1 MSHAAPVTDAEFD
14 SQVIESDLPV
24 IVDFWAPWCAPCRM
38 QAPVLD
44 RLSDELN
51 GKVRILKLN
60 VDDNPFAAGRYE
72 VRGIPTLLFFKDGA
86 LVDTVV
92 GFSAEDTLRKRIET
106 AFQLGS
112 K

>member
-1 MSHAAPVTDAEFD
+1 MSHAAAVTDAEFD

-44 RLSDELN
+44 RLSDEMQ

-72 VRGIPTLLFFKDGA
+72 VQGIPTLLFFKDGA
-86 LVDTVV
+86 MIDRVV
-92 GFSAEDTLRKRIET
+92 GFSDEGALRRKIGA
-106 AFQLGS
+106 AFAIG
-112 K
+112 

>member
-1 MSHAAPVTDAEFD
+1 MSQAAAVTDAEFD
-14 SQVIESDLPV
+14 SKVIASDLPV

-44 RLSDELN
+44 RLSDEMQ

-72 VRGIPTLLFFKDGA
+72 VRGIPTLLFFKNGA
-86 LVDTVV
+86 MVDSVV
-92 GFSAEDTLRKRIET
+92 GFSAEDALRKRIGA
-106 AFQLGS
+106 AFGIS
-112 K
+112 

>member
-1 MSHAAPVTDAEFD
+1 MSHAAAVTDAEFD

-44 RLSDELN
+44 RLSDEMN

-60 VDDNPFAAGRYE
+60 VDENPFAAGRYE
-72 VRGIPTLLFFKDGA
+72 IRGIPTLLFFKDGA
-86 LVDTVV
+86 KVDAVV
-92 GFSAEDTLRKRIET
+92 GFSAEDALRKRIET
-106 AFQLGS
+106 AFQIGVE
-112 K
+112 